1 MTSHYRVT
9 GRCVFKPPT
18 FLKWNSSSLH
28 PRTFLCASV
37 HDVNPPRC
45 RESREASFTLASH
58 SFLRFGHPPGA
69 VIPPQ
74 WCSAPRLLPMP
85 PVPRTN
91 SGCLQVAFSRLPRAH
106 SPGFSPILCPL
117 LSLLSSCF
125 FHALNVDFFFSG
137 LLSYPFLSFSIQPL
151 PSSGF
156 ECDPWTEDAQATP
169 PLPHSG
175 LGLSSLA

>member
-125 FHALNVDFFFSG
+125 FHALNVDFFFLDFCPILSCLSLYNLF
-137 LLSYPFLSFSIQPL
+137 LLATSNVIPGPKMPRQHP
-151 PSSGF
+151 P
-156 ECDPWTEDAQATP
+156 CPTQA
-169 PLPHSG
+169 
-175 LGLSSLA
+175 